1 MISSLFPEFGFSFAA
16 LLLWKGAMNLSCSLV
31 ALLTSLLGLGGF
43 MVASHYY
50 KHIQQ
55 DDSDDFTEGIPMRQ
69 HGYGHSPHSMERMK
83 KRCDEGFKIIK
94 CHRQC
99 GEDMACHDSCPLPEC
114 PKMAARVKGI
124 IQCNAKCGSDFACR
138 NSCNVPV
145 TKFLEMC
152 SKFEKPAGRGTF
164 QRR

>member
-1 MISSLFPEFGFSFAA
+1 
-16 LLLWKGAMNLSCSLV
+16 MNLSCSLV